1 MLRQRI
7 YDIALGYEDLN
18 DHDDLIRDP
27 LFALALGKT
36 DPEGKERRRKG
47 DEGKTL
53 ASSSTLNRLELT
65 PTDANAKS
73 RYKKVLCHPD
83 RLEALLVDLFLDS
96 FKKTP
101 KEIILDFDA
110 TDDPIH
116 GNQEGRFF
124 HGYYKCYCYLPL
136 YVTCDDQL
144 LAAKLRTSDR
154 DGADGWTEFLT
165 YFVQRIRKVGRK

>member
-47 DEGKTL
+47 DEGKAL

-65 PTDANAKS
+65 PTVSSINAK
-73 RYKKVLCHPD
+73 HTM
-83 RLEALLVDLFLDS
+83 F
-96 FKKTP
+96 TM
-101 KEIILDFDA
+101 
-110 TDDPIH
+110 
-116 GNQEGRFF
+116 
-124 HGYYKCYCYLPL
+124 
-136 YVTCDDQL
+136 
-144 LAAKLRTSDR
+144 
-154 DGADGWTEFLT
+154 
-165 YFVQRIRKVGRK
+165 